1 MSIEVKNV
9 FKYYGEQAA
18 LNDVSFKINSGEIV
32 GFLGPNGAGKSTMMK
47 IITCYIPKSNGE
59 VKVCGLDVEEES
71 IEVRKKVGY
80 LPEHNPL
87 YLDMYVKEYLDFV
100 ASIYKIPNKKERI
113 AEMIELVGLQKEQR
127 KKIGALSKG
136 YRQRV
141 GLAQAIIHDPEVLI
155 LDEPTS
161 GLDPNQLVEIRKLI
175 LDIGKTKTVMLST
188 HIMQEV
194 EAICDRVIIIKEGQL
209 VADAEAKQ
217 IQKDASKEEQT
228 VLVEFDK
235 ETSRSQLNKIAGI
248 KNVREVSDNKWL
260 LSTNQTDDI
269 RPVISKFAQD
279 NGLLILTMNKEE
291 KSMEEVFK
299 ELTKE

>member
-47 IITCYIPKSNGE
+47 IITCYIPKSSGE
-59 VKVCGLDVEEES
+59 VKVCGLDVDEES

-161 GLDPNQLVEIRKLI
+161 GLDPNQLVDIRKLI

-209 VADAEAKQ
+209 VADAEAKE
-217 IQKDASKEEQT
+217 IQKEASKEEQT

-235 ETSRSQLNKIAGI
+235 ETTRSQLNKIDGI
-248 KNVREVSDNKWL
+248 NNVREVAENKWL
-260 LSTNQTDDI
+260 LSTNQTEDI

-279 NGLLILTMNKEE
+279 NGLLVLTMNKEE

>member
-59 VKVCGLDVEEES
+59 VKVCGLDVEDES

>member
-9 FKYYGEQAA
+9 FKYYGEQKA

-47 IITCYIPKSNGE
+47 IITCYLTKSSGE
-59 VKVCGLDVEEES
+59 VKVCGLDVENDS

-87 YLDMYVKEYLDFV
+87 YLDMYVKEYLDF
-100 ASIYKIPNKKERI
+100 ICGIFKIKNKKARI
-113 AEMIELVGLQKEQR
+113 EEVIKLVGLGKEQN

-194 EAICDRVIIIKEGQL
+194 EAICDRVIIVKDGKI
-209 VADAEAKQ
+209 VADDTTKGIQQSNVEKQ
-217 IQKDASKEEQT
+217 TIFIELDTVVSK
-228 VLVEFDK
+228 
-235 ETSRSQLNKIAGI
+235 SQLSKIEGITQI
-248 KNVREVSDNKWL
+248 KNINDNQWL
-260 LSTNQTDDI
+260 LASNLEEDI
-269 RPVISKFAQD
+269 RPIIAKFVQQ
-279 NGLLILTMNKEE
+279 NNWLILTIRIEE
-291 KSMEEVFK
+291 KSMEDVFK
-299 ELTKE
+299 ELTNN